1 MVGCWPTFSHGLRTA
16 SGCRS
21 MNEIRR
27 TLEKKTITPLWIV
40 ASFVSLTEAVL
51 GIAVIQTQG
60 GIQIALT
67 AFLIT
72 FPVLIA
78 GLFFT
83 ILYLKPFVFYSP
95 KEFGEQTNVRDY
107 VEAMQRRP
115 ALDNKIYQNIQE
127 AVRNTLMSKELVAE
141 LTDVIAGGSGKR
153 IEQRVEEILD
163 TASQVAVEK
172 IREVGFLT
180 IDATA
185 LLTFS
190 GSIWNEPYD
199 PKMLVVAF
207 LHGLYFSL
215 SPVVSPYSY
224 GHEWVLK
231 DKKTGKIFDDIG
243 RTGTSED
250 KRSLAEVGIR
260 SGMRLQV
267 VRASEQRMVAG
278 KGSATAD

>member
-1 MVGCWPTFSHGLRTA
+1 
-16 SGCRS
+16 

-27 TLEKKTITPLWIV
+27 TLERKTITPLWIV

-95 KEFGEQTNVRDY
+95 KEFGEQTSVRDY
-107 VEAMQRRP
+107 VEAMQRQP
-115 ALDNKIYQNIQE
+115 VLDNKIYQNIQE
-127 AVRNTLMSKELVAE
+127 AVRDTLMSKELIAE
-141 LTDVIAGGSGKR
+141 LIGVIADGSGKQ

-163 TASQVAVEK
+163 TASEVAVEK
-172 IREVGFLT
+172 IREVGFVT

-199 PKMLVVAF
+199 PKMLVAGF

-215 SPVVSPYSY
+215 SPVVSAYSY
-224 GHEWVLK
+224 GEEWVLK
-231 DKKTGKIFDDIG
+231 DKETGKIFNDIG
-243 RTGTSED
+243 RLGTGTSED

-260 SGMRLQV
+260 SGMILQV
-267 VRASEQRMVAG
+267 VRPSEQRVVAS
-278 KGSATAD
+278 KGSVTAD